1 MTVNFLPRPRASVL
15 ERDHRKNFEHE
26 LNGCALIQVNGGW
39 LDLNQNG
46 RVRGVLVF
54 ELHPW
59 RSALEATQAYRL
71 GFSPLRRASH
81 DLCIM
86 AQCSHVAY
94 ARRRNSRPRR

>member
-1 MTVNFLPRPRASVL
+1 MTMNFLPRPRASVL

-54 ELHPW
+54 KLLRLAATPSPDTPGAQPW
-59 RSALEATQAYRL
+59 KRK
-71 GFSPLRRASH
+71 
-81 DLCIM
+81 
-86 AQCSHVAY
+86 
-94 ARRRNSRPRR
+94 